1 MASLHKNF
9 LSILRKK
16 NFFFALFGIKNII
29 WQKQTTIFLPKGS
42 FSDGIVNKKAIEK
55 DTTTTTSK
63 VENQFHEKKIKVEN
77 TNETL
82 VVELFDSIKVDPSFV
97 QDIFEFPPSLC
108 SSSIT
113 LSKSPSCISL
123 CTVTF
128 RSTRPGLSILKEKM
142 KLIKEYQRR
151 YLKNM
156 QTPRNILNNLQDYLC
171 QQSPL
176 KCMQFSF
183 SVTSKKTKKAFN
195 SMSPRDFENF
205 FNFKI

>member
-128 RSTRPGLSILKEKM
+128 RSTRPGLSIFKEKM

-195 SMSPRDFENF
+195 MRKYFAQFD
-205 FNFKI
+205 IT

>member
-1 MASLHKNF
+1 MF
-9 LSILRKK
+9 LS
-16 NFFFALFGIKNII
+16 
-29 WQKQTTIFLPKGS
+29 KGS
-42 FSDGIVNKKAIEK
+42 FSDGTVFKKSIEK
-55 DTTTTTSK
+55 DTTTTNSSSSK
-63 VENQFHEKKIKVEN
+63 VEN
-77 TNETL
+77 NETL
-82 VVELFDSIKVDPSFV
+82 VELFDSIKVDPSFV

-123 CTVTF
+123 CTITF
-128 RSTRPGLSILKEKM
+128 RSTRPGLSIFKEKM
-142 KLIKEYQRR
+142 KLIKEYQKR
-151 YLKNM
+151 YLKNI

-195 SMSPRDFENF
+195 MRKYFAQFD
-205 FNFKI
+205 IT